1 MKMKYVTGMITGVLV
16 GAVMA
21 GVWLI
26 TRPRPSVYRL
36 AWRGASQMAPKAW
49 KVAKVGGR
57 ELIHLAKRRLG

>member
-1 MKMKYVTGMITGVLV
+1 MKTKYLTGMVTGALM

-21 GVWLI
+21 GIWLLR
-26 TRPRPSVYRL
+26 RPRSSVYRL

-57 ELIHLAKRRLG
+57 ELIHFAKRRLG